1 MNKSGTRFVPKIRQR
16 RAAATLPTPA
26 STQVSA
32 TPSSQVPSTLE
43 APTAKEVI
51 TSHRDEPH
59 IKLSESSVDF
69 SKTAVSPKNTSEQ
82 FKENEPSILS
92 PPATQD
98 SIDNGI
104 STVSPP
110 GISHSQEPPE
120 TKIERELHRSGTQQQ
135 QQHSP
140 LRSSRLSS
148 LSESISSGALAE
160 TLRHAQGTSRRSSTV
175 TSSRLPTLSHNTNK
189 KNPVSGV
196 YNKNDKDDVA
206 LNSLKRRK
214 MVNPRVSGNAS
225 VKLSATPFKISVA
238 SSSKIAVPTY
248 NNSSD
253 EDDSD
258 RDNSGNSNRDD
269 KGNYMEIYT
278 IKSSSEIPRYIE
290 DKDSARY
297 KVDENAFTLKELC
310 KPNLPIGELSENYE
324 RAQQAK
330 LKRLQKRK
338 ERRLLRTRARV
349 ERKSMKSL
357 TEEDEKQE
365 LEGRKKAAESLL
377 NAEVPEATRPQQAI
391 QLKLSAD
398 GTLVVDE
405 ESTIVDRHKNA
416 SIENS
421 HKVKVDEDQFENLYN
436 YATYG
441 KSTYSEQWTP
451 DELAK
456 FYRAL
461 AMWGTDF
468 NLIAQLYPHRTRTQ
482 VRAKFNSESRKHPLM
497 IDLALRAKLPPDFE
511 GFCSDI
517 GKTIGTIEEF
527 NAKIEALQSEH
538 KKEMEALK
546 QARENAILEDFKE
559 TAEAE
564 GGSLESA
571 RTQGL
576 NKSRAKNRRDEGS
589 AEVILGTIDD
599 VKRQREEA
607 MRLKKEE
614 EEQEEVER
622 KPVVKRESR
631 VRRLH
636 AETTASTT

>member
-1 MNKSGTRFVPKIRQR
+1 MNKSGTRFIPKIRQR

-26 STQVSA
+26 STQVTA
-32 TPSSQVPSTLE
+32 TLSSQGPSVSET
-43 APTAKEVI
+43 TTTKEVI
-51 TSHRDEPH
+51 IPSRDEPH
-59 IKLSESSVDF
+59 IKLSESSVDL
-69 SKTAVSPKNTSEQ
+69 SKTALSPENSSGQ
-82 FKENEPSILS
+82 FETDGPSILS
-92 PPATQD
+92 PPATQNP
-98 SIDNGI
+98 IDNG
-104 STVSPP
+104 TDTASPP
-110 GISHSQEPPE
+110 TINHSREPPE
-120 TKIERELHRSGTQQQ
+120 TKIGKTFHSSGT

-140 LRSSRLSS
+140 LRPSRLSS
-148 LSESISSGALAE
+148 LSESISSGSFTE
-160 TLRHAQGTSRRSSTV
+160 TLRHAPNTSRRSSTV
-175 TSSRLPTLSHNTNK
+175 TSPRLPTLSLATSK
-189 KNPVSGV
+189 KNPVSATYG
-196 YNKNDKDDVA
+196 KNDRDDVN
-206 LNSLKRRK
+206 LNSLKRRR
-214 MVNPRVSGNAS
+214 MVVNPRVSGNKS
-225 VKLSATPFKISVA
+225 SKMGATPFKISVA

-253 EDDSD
+253 EEDSYRNSRGGSGSGDD
-258 RDNSGNSNRDD
+258 N
-269 KGNYMEIYT
+269 GNYMEIYT

-297 KVDENAFTLKELC
+297 RVDETAFTLEELC
-310 KPNLPIGELSENYE
+310 RPNLPIGELSENYE

-338 ERRLLRTRARV
+338 ERRLLRARARV

-357 TEEDEKQE
+357 TEEDEKME
-365 LEGRKKAAESLL
+365 IEERKKAAESLL
-377 NAEVPEATRPQQAI
+377 NADVPEATRPQQAI

-441 KSTYSEQWTP
+441 KSTYSEHWTP

-482 VRAKFNSESRKHPLM
+482 IRAKFNSENRKHPLM

-511 GFCSDI
+511 GFCSEI
-517 GKTIGTIEEF
+517 GKSIGTIEEF

-559 TAEAE
+559 TAETE
-564 GGSLESA
+564 GGSLGSTRA
-571 RTQGL
+571 QGL
-576 NKSRAKNRRDEGS
+576 NRSRVKSHRDEAS

-599 VKRQREEA
+599 VRRQREEA

-614 EEQEEVER
+614 EEQEQEER
-622 KPVVKRESR
+622 KPLVKRESR
-631 VRRLH
+631 VRRLQ
-636 AETTASTT
+636 AESTASTT